1 MTEVATDIVMARR
14 NFVVVVVVV
23 TEVVFH
29 ILESAV
35 ATQAVE
41 HWREDT
47 LVSSNLKVVEFV
59 VM

>member
-14 NFVVVVVVV
+14 NFVVVVVVA
-23 TEVVFH
+23 EVVFH

>member
-14 NFVVVVVVV
+14 NFVVVVVA
-23 TEVVFH
+23 EVVFH